1 MVRQGLKFISILLV
15 ALFLSSC
22 AGETE
27 FSVNVKVLLDGKPME
42 QALVKVDGADLGR
55 TGADGVLSGTL
66 KRRPGTEV
74 KLAVE
79 KEVAGHRITPWQG
92 SFVVKTPG
100 GDAKTEYDF
109 NVELKA
115 TKYFTVAV
123 VDKEGPVEGAA
134 IEFSGEKVGESG
146 ADGKYTYESGT
157 LRKDSLD
164 IGVTRKGY
172 AAWKKT
178 VKVEPGE
185 IVEAALYK
193 QTVLVVKTLTDE
205 YGDARPLSGV
215 GVRING
221 ENAGKTGKNGV
232 FSYKYKGTPGA
243 KVSVEL
249 SAAGQIP
256 KVWKKTVVMDGNPVV
271 ERFFYSASP
280 APIRVAIYGY
290 ASNTPTE
297 TLEAERA
304 RMAEVLGN
312 RLFSYLSFKEVP
324 QEKLLKEIKKN
335 KLNIDAITAKGWS
348 KSALNGTVDM
358 IIFGSVL
365 KDNGGLAFE
374 TKVYTSGGKLL
385 LSRINTAKSNS
396 DIKIV
401 AKSVADNIIEQFP
414 FEGTVVAVDGD
425 RYQINL
431 GKTDYG
437 MSRGME
443 FDLLDPK
450 TDGSGKAKGYNNIG
464 VLRITSANSDSS
476 WVAAEELKKGRTVN
490 AGDKVVRRAVSEEV
504 ASGAKTSF
512 TLVARGGLAPDLGP
526 LASVN
531 VYLNDEWAGTTD
543 SRGKVE
549 IPARLGKNH
558 RILLYRHGYDKL
570 SDVVYLNKN
579 EETREFAL
587 NVNNATL
594 KIESDPS
601 GAEVFIDGVSI
612 GKTPIAEGKPVSFGF
627 HTLKLKTGG
636 DYREWEEVVEF
647 NKKTVDFTGPD
658 KIGFFKDYLKI
669 GARAEAAGDI
679 DGAIEIYKSAERAHP
694 DYSNI
699 KNRLG
704 QLYMDNK
711 QDYASAIREFEE
723 VLSIPENRDLVYKQ
737 FSVTYANLGHAYYE
751 AGNSLVKA
759 DRNGAATDLSKAV
772 QNLEKAKQNTRF
784 FPANIYDEAVHDT
797 YYYTAIAYHKLYL
810 ITKKAALLEKADIAW
825 REYFDFFPKKLESDQ
840 SFASI
845 REGAHKYWTQIHD
858 MM

>member
-1 MVRQGLKFISILLV
+1 
-15 ALFLSSC
+15 
-22 AGETE
+22 
-27 FSVNVKVLLDGKPME
+27 VKVLLDGKPLD
-42 QALVKVDGADLGR
+42 QAVVKVDGVDLGR

-79 KEVAGHRITPWQG
+79 KDLAGHRIKPWEG

-100 GDAKTEYDF
+100 GETKTEYAFD
-109 NVELKA
+109 VELKG

-123 VDKEGPVEGAA
+123 KDKEGPVEGAV
-134 IEFSGEKVGESG
+134 IEFGGKKVGESG
-146 ADGKYTYESGT
+146 ANGKYTYESET
-157 LRKDSLD
+157 LQKKSLN
-164 IGVTRKGY
+164 IVVTRKGY

-178 VKVEPGE
+178 VKAEPGD
-185 IVEAALYK
+185 IVEAALHK
-193 QTVLVVKTLTDE
+193 QTILVVKALTDE
-205 YGDARPLSGV
+205 YGTTKALPGV
-215 GVRING
+215 GVSING
-221 ENAGKTGKNGV
+221 ENVGKTDKNGV
-232 FSYKYKGTPGA
+232 LKYNYKGRPGA

-256 KVWKKTVVMDGNPVV
+256 KVWKKTVVMDENPEV

-280 APIRVAIYGY
+280 APIRVGIYGY
-290 ASNTPTE
+290 ASNTPGE
-297 TLEAERA
+297 TLESERA
-304 RMAEVLGN
+304 RMAEALGN
-312 RLFSYLSFKEVP
+312 RLFSYLSFKEVQ
-324 QEKLLKEIKKN
+324 QEKLLEGIKKS
-335 KLNIDAITAKGWS
+335 KLNIDVITTKGWN

-365 KDNGGLAFE
+365 KDNSGLVFE

-385 LSRINTAKSNS
+385 FSRINNAKSNS
-396 DIKIV
+396 DIKSV
-401 AKSVADNIIEQFP
+401 AKKVANTIVEQFP

-431 GKTDYG
+431 GKTDYD

-450 TDGSGKAKGYNNIG
+450 TDGSGRAKGYNNIG
-464 VLRITSANSDSS
+464 VLRITSTGSDSS
-476 WVAAEELKKGRTVN
+476 WGAAEDLKKGRTVN
-490 AGDKVVRRAVSEEV
+490 AGDKVVRRIVSEEV

-512 TLVARGGLAPDLGP
+512 TLVAKGGLAPDLAP
-526 LASVN
+526 LSYVN
-531 VYLNDEWAGTTD
+531 VYLNDEWVGTTD
-543 SRGKVE
+543 SSGKAE
-549 IPARLGKNH
+549 IPARLGRNH

-594 KIESDPS
+594 RIESEPS

-612 GKTPIAEGKPVSFGF
+612 GKTPITQGKPVNFGF
-627 HTLKLKTGG
+627 HTLTLKTGG
-636 DYREWEEVVEF
+636 DYRDWEEVVEF
-647 NKKTVDFTGPD
+647 NRKTVDMTGANR
-658 KIGFFKDYLKI
+658 IGFFKDYLKI

-679 DGAIEIYKSAERAHP
+679 DGAIEIYKSAEKVHP

-704 QLYMDNK
+704 QLYMDSK

-723 VLSIPENRDLVYKQ
+723 VLSIPENRELVYKQ
-737 FSVTYANLGHAYYE
+737 FALTYANLGHAYYE
-751 AGNSLVKA
+751 AGNSLVKT
-759 DRNGAATDLSKAV
+759 DRNNAATDLSKAI

-784 FPANIYDEAVHDT
+784 FPPNIYEEAVHDT
-797 YYYTAIAYHKLYL
+797 YYYTAISYHKLYL
-810 ITKKAALLEKADIAW
+810 ITKKAALLGKADLAW

-840 SFASI
+840 NFAGI
-845 REGAHKYWTQIHD
+845 QEGARKYWTQIHD